1 MACNTVTHSPLPG
14 YPHKVLHGDWWA
26 GKGVGLCQLDWQGLT
41 VNLLVSHFHA
51 EYNRRDDVYLGHR
64 VAQVGSGKESSEMR
78 WVFRAASCDIV
89 ACIMS
94 QSLTKFHVK
103 VYKKYKKN
111 SFVLYWP
118 WKPPSG

>member
-1 MACNTVTHSPLPG
+1 MSILVACNTVTHSPLPG

-64 VAQVGSGKESSEMR
+64 VAQVGNG
-78 WVFRAASCDIV
+78 
-89 ACIMS
+89 
-94 QSLTKFHVK
+94 
-103 VYKKYKKN
+103 
-111 SFVLYWP
+111 
-118 WKPPSG
+118 